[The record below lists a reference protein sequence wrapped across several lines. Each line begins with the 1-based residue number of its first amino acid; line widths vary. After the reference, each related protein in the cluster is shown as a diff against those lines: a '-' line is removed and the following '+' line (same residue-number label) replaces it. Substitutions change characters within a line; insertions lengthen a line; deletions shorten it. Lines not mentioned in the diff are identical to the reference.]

1 VLEPEGFLAFHQF
14 EGMGTGAIIRL
25 PLETNTAWKIKDNTF
40 CTLGSLW
47 CLLTY
52 RDLKP
57 SEYMRKTSEIG
68 VQNIRYILNEVKDY
82 FTGVKNDSDM
92 IDVHMRT
99 QTLIRKND
107 LKHRAQKGM
116 PPPQEV
122 QKKREIKLNEKLQQR
137 IEAEQKMSVND
148 FLNER
153 ELKLQNRNSVL
164 QSPHFNFLKVLQLG
178 YERIES

>member
-1 VLEPEGFLAFHQF
+1 
-14 EGMGTGAIIRL
+14 M
-25 PLETNTAWKIKDNTF
+25 
-40 CTLGSLW
+40 
-47 CLLTY
+47 
-52 RDLKP
+52 KP

-68 VQNIRYILNEVKDY
+68 VQNIRHILNEVKDY

-99 QTLIRKND
+99 QTLLSKND
-107 LKHRAQKGM
+107 LKYKSQKGLA
-116 PPPQEV
+116 PAKTQEV
-122 QKKREIKLNEKLQQR
+122 LKKREIKLNEKLQQK

-164 QSPHFNFLKVLQLG
+164 
-178 YERIES
+178 